1 MRRARVATMFS
12 MRRLFA
18 AFIAVLL
25 LAALFAVQAAR
36 AHESGLG
43 GQLREPPPPAAAKPA
58 PYVPPA
64 DGPIASDGYY
74 ETIERVAEG
83 VWVIR
88 QKSSFHLQPIGNV
101 TVIEQAD
108 GLVMVDGGGS
118 PGSARR
124 IAGLIRQVSSKPVKA
139 LILTHW
145 HGDHSLGFGSLKA
158 VWPRMEVIATAVT
171 RDRLATSMTF
181 YAQGGPDPV
190 KTAEFMA
197 RLNGIDGF
205 LRDAAVNPQIT
216 EADRAGFAQG
226 AREFVRYRADA
237 DGLFVGAVTRTFTDG
252 LVLADHVREIR
263 VFHPGKANT
272 DGDAA
277 VWVKGSRVLITGDL
291 VVAPI
296 PFGFN
301 SYPGEWLKSLDVL
314 LGHDFAVM
322 VPGHGA
328 PMTDPS
334 YAVKLKT
341 LIETT
346 RARVA
351 PLALAGKSLED
362 VRKQVDLADQ
372 AAIFAGDDPWLR
384 RWFRAYWVEPFV
396 EAAWKEAK
404 GIPIEQGRG

>member
-1 MRRARVATMFS
+1 MRAATKTMS
-12 MRRLFA
+12 SHRRLFA
-18 AFIAVLL
+18 AFAAVLL
-25 LAALFAVQAAR
+25 LAAVFAVQAAR
-36 AHESGLG
+36 AHDA
-43 GQLREPPPPAAAKPA
+43 GQLREPPGPAAPKPA

-74 ETIERVAEG
+74 EAIERVAEG

-88 QKSSFHLQPIGNV
+88 QRSPFHLQPIGNV
-101 TVIEQAD
+101 TVIDQTD

-124 IAGLIRQVSSKPVKA
+124 IAGLIRGVSNKPVKA

-145 HGDHSLGFGSLKA
+145 HGDHSLGFGALKA
-158 VWPRMEVIATAVT
+158 IWPRMEVIATAVT
-171 RDRLATSMTF
+171 RQRLATSMPS
-181 YAQGGPDPV
+181 YAQGAPDPV

-205 LRDAAVNPQIT
+205 LRDAAVNPQLP
-216 EADRAGFAQG
+216 EAERAGFAQG

-237 DGLFVGAVTRTFTDG
+237 DGLFVGAVTRTFSDG
-252 LVLADHVREIR
+252 LVLADPVREIQI
-263 VFHPGKANT
+263 FHPGKANT

-277 VWVKGSRVLITGDL
+277 VWVKGARVLVSGDL

-301 SYPGEWLKSLDVL
+301 SYPGDWLQALDVL
-314 LGHDFAVM
+314 LGHDFAVL

-334 YAVKLKT
+334 YVVKLKA

-351 PLALAGKSLED
+351 PLALAGKSLDD
-362 VRKQVDLADQ
+362 VKKEVDLSDQ
-372 AAIFAGDDPWLR
+372 AAIFAGTDPWLR
-384 RWFRAYWVEPFV
+384 RWFRAYWAEPFI

-404 GIPIEQGRG
+404 GLPIEQGRG